1 MNVNIAIE
9 AILTRAAYQ
18 DISTEELN
26 MLVAKTREIRQV
38 RETELENLCSLLEEL
53 ESHLP
58 Q

>member
-1 MNVNIAIE
+1 MNVNVAIE

-18 DISTEELN
+18 NISTEELN
-26 MLVAKTREIRQV
+26 LLVTKTREIRQE